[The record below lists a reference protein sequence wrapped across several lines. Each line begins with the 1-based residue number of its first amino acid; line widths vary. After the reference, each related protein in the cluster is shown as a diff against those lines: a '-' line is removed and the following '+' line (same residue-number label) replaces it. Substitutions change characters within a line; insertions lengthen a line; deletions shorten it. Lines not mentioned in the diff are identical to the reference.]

1 MAQREGIQNEATD
14 DIKKVQLEY
23 NYLHQKPETM
33 DLKIKMVKIKE
44 KGNMVLRPYVFIW
57 QASSNNQNFISECK
71 QRMQELNCDRAKIE
85 VWNSI
90 HKISTSNLQ

>member
-44 KGNMVLRPYVFIW
+44 KGNMVLRPYVMIW

-85 VWNSI
+85 VWNNI
-90 HKISTSNLQ
+90 HKSNISNLK

>member
-1 MAQREGIQNEATD
+1 MTQREGIQNEATD

-33 DLKIKMVKIKE
+33 DLKITIVKIKE
-44 KGNMVLRPYVFIW
+44 KGNMVLRPHVMIW

-90 HKISTSNLQ
+90 HNISISNLQ